1 MDIKAQLPGRVMEV
15 LVQHGQAVKKGAVLV
30 VLEVM
35 KTQVDVRA
43 DRDGRVNHVAVG
55 AGDPVVMGQLLAR
68 LDP

>member
-15 LVQHGQAVKKGAVLV
+15 PVQHGQAVKKGAVLV

-55 AGDPVVMGQLLAR
+55 AGDPVVMG
-68 LDP
+68 